1 MPDWL
6 DRPTPSFLDIK
17 PSRTVLKRL
26 AKKEF
31 LELWHFTAEG
41 CRNAAAVDLATPDD
55 TFGLVNTDKGLL
67 FQNIGASAASTKAIN
82 DENLTW
88 NQLTEA
94 KTRMIGCRKECRWK
108 SYEIERLILFYVS
121 LDVHPMRSQPYGLE
135 AIMRYQQRV
144 RQDWTTCLSS
154 GTLSLTITKSQIFSD
169 IVPQKAGPSN
179 ARSWRGRTL
188 IIFFKV
194 RRGS

>member
-41 CRNAAAVDLATPDD
+41 CRNAAAVDLATPDE

-108 SYEIERLILFYVS
+108 SYEIEQLILFYVS

-154 GTLSLTITKSQIFSD
+154 GNLSLTITKSQIFFRHCSSKSWPFERA
-169 IVPQKAGPSN
+169 IVEGEN
-179 ARSWRGRTL
+179 L
-188 IIFFKV
+188 NYFF
-194 RRGS
+194 